1 MILLYH
7 RMSESQIQVTIDN
20 IVETRTQEVA
30 SFITKLGL
38 LKDYNLTSSKIAV
51 ADDGSLYSSWSYLSA
66 IERKYSGQSRINTIN
81 HIEDEINKALELYG
95 NILNDIQHSN
105 NATTKHSL
113 GQLASTYK
121 EQLVHWQVGINTLK
135 QVYSGDEEISN
146 KVGII
151 DGLITDTITRQLF
164 TASNDSYGLPY
175 DDGW

>member
-1 MILLYH
+1 M
-7 RMSESQIQVTIDN
+7 
-20 IVETRTQEVA
+20 
-30 SFITKLGL
+30 
-38 LKDYNLTSSKIAV
+38 
-51 ADDGSLYSSWSYLSA
+51 
-66 IERKYSGQSRINTIN
+66 
-81 HIEDEINKALELYG
+81 
-95 NILNDIQHSN
+95 NDIQHSN

-135 QVYSGDEEISN
+135 QVYNGDEEISN

>member
-30 SFITKLGL
+30 GFITKLGL

-95 NILNDIQHSN
+95 NILNDIQ
-105 NATTKHSL
+105 L
-113 GQLASTYK
+113 
-121 EQLVHWQVGINTLK
+121 EC
-135 QVYSGDEEISN
+135 
-146 KVGII
+146 
-151 DGLITDTITRQLF
+151 
-164 TASNDSYGLPY
+164 
-175 DDGW
+175 